1 MHILFLVRS
10 FSVGGVEIVTTSLA
24 NKFVE
29 MGHRVAVFSMMPT
42 EDNIS
47 YKLDTGIHYYEGV
60 GFNSSSQNVQLLRDV
75 YLKES
80 IQIVINQW
88 GLPFV
93 PIRPAK
99 KAAKGLGIKF
109 VSVFHN
115 DPLTN
120 GRIQGVKLKL
130 DLSNNSISRL
140 LLRVKLALFTAITSA
155 SMQYVYKM
163 SDRFMV
169 LSPAFIQN
177 FKDFTGIRNPKK
189 LIVQTNPVTIDTKD
203 SELCVN
209 NKSKEILFVGRLDYV
224 QKRVNRILET
234 WSYIEPS
241 SPEWKLTLLGDG
253 PDKKALVELQKKLNL
268 HNICFEGVQ
277 NPMSYYKR
285 SSLLVLASEFEGL
298 PLVLAECMSYG
309 VIPVVYGSFSSVYDI
324 IEDGI
329 DGVIIPKTP
338 EGFNAAVMAEKIKF
352 VLADDETRNRMSLA
366 AIEKSKRYSIDKIYD
381 QWMKVLNDL
390 QDN

>member
-1 MHILFLVRS
+1 MHILFIVRS
-10 FSVGGVEIVTTSLA
+10 FSVGGVEIVTTALA

-42 EDNIS
+42 KDNIS
-47 YKLDTGIHYYEGV
+47 YKLNTDIHYYEGV
-60 GFNSSSQNVQLLRDV
+60 GFNSSSENVKLLRDV

-99 KAAKGLGIKF
+99 KAAKGLGMKF
-109 VSVFHN
+109 ISVFHN

-130 DLSNNSISRL
+130 SLTNNSIYRFF
-140 LLRVKLALFTAITSA
+140 LRIQLRLFTAITSA
-155 SMQYVYKM
+155 SMRYVYKM

-189 LIVQTNPVTIDTKD
+189 LVVQTNPVTIDTKD

-209 NKSKEILFVGRLDYV
+209 SKNKEILFVGRLDYV

-234 WSYIEPS
+234 WSFIES
-241 SPEWKLTLLGDG
+241 SNPEWKLTLLGDG
-253 PDKKALVELQKKLNL
+253 PDKETLVELQKKLNL
-268 HNICFEGVQ
+268 HRVVFEGVQ
-277 NPMSYYKR
+277 NPILYYKR
-285 SSLLVLASEFEGL
+285 SSLLILASEFEGL

-324 IEDGI
+324 IEDGV
-329 DGVIIPKTP
+329 DGIIIPKTQS
-338 EGFNAAVMAEKIKF
+338 GFDAHVMAERIKSM
-352 VLADDETRNRMSLA
+352 LADDETRNRMALA
-366 AIEKSKRYSIDKIYD
+366 AIKKSKKYSIDKIYE
-381 QWMKVLNDL
+381 QWMEVLNKL
-390 QDN
+390 

>member
-1 MHILFLVRS
+1 
-10 FSVGGVEIVTTSLA
+10 
-24 NKFVE
+24 
-29 MGHRVAVFSMMPT
+29 
-42 EDNIS
+42 
-47 YKLDTGIHYYEGV
+47 
-60 GFNSSSQNVQLLRDV
+60 
-75 YLKES
+75 
-80 IQIVINQW
+80 
-88 GLPFV
+88 
-93 PIRPAK
+93 
-99 KAAKGLGIKF
+99 
-109 VSVFHN
+109 
-115 DPLTN
+115 
-120 GRIQGVKLKL
+120 L

-390 QDN
+390 QGN